1 MEQASGAPV
10 GTRALRGLA
19 APRPAR
25 VVASPGGAP
34 HAVITGDRRRLV
46 VTVRDSWRVQDRWW
60 TDQPVDRTYF
70 DVVLEP
76 GRPALI
82 YREAPDRWFMH
93 A

>member
-1 MEQASGAPV
+1 M
-10 GTRALRGLA
+10 
-19 APRPAR
+19 
-25 VVASPGGAP
+25 VVA
-34 HAVITGDRRRLV
+34 
-46 VTVRDSWRVQDRWW
+46 VRDSWRVQDRWW